1 MLNLLV
7 LSYNLTEATDT
18 TEGLIFTSLEN
29 LWSLQLLKGNFKFL
43 KKTTKPPINYL
54 VISVFLICCSILQ

>member
-7 LSYNLTEATDT
+7 LSYNLTEATNT

-43 KKTTKPPINYL
+43 RKTTKQISYL
-54 VISVFLICCSILQ
+54 VISVFLICCNILQ